1 MMKKI
6 LLVLTVIFA
15 SAFTGVSNNQ
25 IEETEVTYNGQ
36 SEKAYYFTN
45 KQTGKVMEFTIVSK
59 KAVSKYD
66 FNAKELI
73 GKSFKVTYEVDKVE
87 IKTDDA
93 QVKQYKQ
100 RLILIDINKI

>member
-1 MMKKI
+1 MKKI

-15 SAFTGVSNNQ
+15 SAFTDVSNNQ
-25 IEETEVTYNGQ
+25 IEEIEVTYNGQ

-66 FNAKELI
+66 FNEKELI
-73 GKSFKVTYEVDKVE
+73 GKSFKITYEVDKVE
-87 IKTDDA
+87 IKTDDT

>member
-1 MMKKI
+1 MKKI
-6 LLVLTVIFA
+6 LLLVLVIFA
-15 SAFTGVSNNQ
+15 SAFTGLSNNQ

-45 KQTGKVMEFTIVSK
+45 TQTGKVMEFTIVSK

-73 GKSFKVTYEVDKVE
+73 GKSFRITYEVDKVE
-87 IKTDDA
+87 LKTDDT

-100 RLILIDINKI
+100 RLILVDINKI